1 MLTGDPSEST
11 SLSLGEIRRA
21 IAQSS
26 ILTARQKIS
35 YLGAWSIHAR
45 EASRNTARVEDYRQA
60 SDFTV
65 HVSALHA
72 CVNAVDPELISDLS
86 ATLTP
91 YEESSYST
99 SFEDALRSEFG
110 DPVGSAINRLS
121 LEWDAWPDRP
131 WPMLMHRAVD
141 STSRYLAFDRD
152 RLSRVDRGETR
163 LAAALA
169 VAIPM
174 VVRSEFAEI
183 GVRGRYV
190 LLWRGLGKF
199 GVSPRRKLWP
209 ELAGRRVPH
218 DYSAQPLSSFTANFE
233 VALDFARDGE
243 GILLAE
249 LVPLSAVFST
259 PLVMGIPGSEV
270 VVRDHRHRWLVPL
283 RRTEGAWVVDYSAP

>member
-26 ILTARQKIS
+26 VLTVRQKLS
-35 YLGAWSIHAR
+35 YLGAWSVHAR
-45 EASRNTARVEDYRQA
+45 GASRNAARVEDYWQA
-60 SDFTV
+60 SDFAV
-65 HVSALHA
+65 RVSALRA

-86 ATLTP
+86 ATLIP
-91 YEESSYST
+91 CEESSYSA

-110 DPVGSAINRLS
+110 GPVGSAINRLA
-121 LEWDAWPDRP
+121 LEWNAKVNLP
-131 WPMLMHRAVD
+131 WPMLMHQAVD
-141 STSRYLAFDRD
+141 STSRYLAVDS
-152 RLSRVDRGETR
+152 LSRADRGEAR

-259 PLVMGIPGSEV
+259 SLVLGFLGFEV

>member
-1 MLTGDPSEST
+1 MLTGDPSEET
-11 SLSLGEIRRA
+11 SLSLNEIRRA
-21 IAQSS
+21 ITQSS
-26 ILTARQKIS
+26 VLTARQKLS
-35 YLGAWSIHAR
+35 YLGAWSVHAR
-45 EASRNTARVEDYRQA
+45 EASRNAARVEDYWHATDVAVR
-60 SDFTV
+60 
-65 HVSALHA
+65 VSALRA
-72 CVNAVDPELISDLS
+72 CVNSVDPELISDLL

-91 YEESSYST
+91 CAESPDPTPFEE
-99 SFEDALRSEFG
+99 ALRFEFG
-110 DPVGSAINRLS
+110 DPVGTAINQLAR
-121 LEWDAWPDRP
+121 EWDAWPNRP
-131 WPMLMHRAVD
+131 WPMLMHHAVD
-141 STSRYLAFDRD
+141 STSRYLALDS
-152 RLSRVDRGETR
+152 LSGVDRGETR

-183 GVRGRYV
+183 GVRGRYI

-199 GVSPRRKLWP
+199 GVSPRRDVWP
-209 ELAGRRVPH
+209 ELAARRAPH

-259 PLVMGIPGSEV
+259 SLVLGFMGSEV

-283 RRTEGAWVVDYSAP
+283 RRVEGAWVVDYSPP